1 MSHPENPEN
10 ETRTKPYCMNQS
22 IPHLPERTLQPR
34 ESGLTMMMD
43 KGLSIREAENFI
55 SSSAA
60 YTDLVKF
67 GFGTALISMG
77 LEEKISLYK
86 SASLKPYF
94 GGTLFELFAV
104 RNMFDDFRRLLD
116 RYQLEFAEVS
126 DGSMAMPHDE
136 KLEYIRK
143 LSGEV
148 TVISEVGSKV
158 AGVEIPDDQWVTM
171 MKSELAAGSWKV
183 IAEARESGTMGIY
196 QKDGSANTGLID
208 EIVKQIAVEDVLWEA
223 PMEKQQAWF
232 IQLLGANVNLGNI
245 APGEVVS
252 LECLRLGLRGDT
264 FFNFLPESFFDK
276 KL

>member
-1 MSHPENPEN
+1 
-10 ETRTKPYCMNQS
+10 MNQALPY
-22 IPHLPERTLQPR
+22 IPDRTQPPR

-67 GFGTALISMG
+67 GFGTALISNG

-86 SASLKPYF
+86 EAGLKPYF
-94 GGTLFELFAV
+94 GGTLFELFVV
-104 RNMFDDFRRLLD
+104 RDRFDDFRKMLD
-116 RYQLEFAEVS
+116 RYKVEFAEIS
-126 DGSMAMPHDE
+126 DGSMAIPHDE
-136 KLEYIRK
+136 KLAYIRK
-143 LSGEV
+143 LAGQV

-158 AGVEIPDDQWVTM
+158 AGVEIPDEKWVTM
-171 MKSELAAGSWKV
+171 MKAELAEGSWKV
-183 IAEARESGTMGIY
+183 IAEARESGTIGIY

-208 EIVKQIAVEDVLWEA
+208 EIIRQIAVENVLWEA
-223 PMEKQQAWF
+223 PNKNQQVWF

-245 APGEVVS
+245 APHEVVA
-252 LECLRLGLRGDT
+252 LESLRLGLRGDT
-264 FFNFLPESFFDK
+264 FFSFLPESFHDK